1 MVKYVFLT
9 GKNQMSQQ
17 AEFATPEEHIA
28 ELYRCIDVLHDRLN
42 SIEPILLLFYQAAES
57 KDLITALAQRA
68 YQLAQENN
76 TNPNAVYFLKSFVE
90 ITAQTRQE
98 NVPLPT

>member
-1 MVKYVFLT
+1 MP
-9 GKNQMSQQ
+9 QQ

-28 ELYRCIDVLHDRLN
+28 ELYRRIDVLHDRLN
-42 SIEPILLLFYQAAES
+42 SIEPILLLFYQAAEN
-57 KDLITALAQRA
+57 KDLINALAQRA

-90 ITAQTRQE
+90 IIAQTSQG
-98 NVPLPT
+98 NPPLPTKNGDNENV

>member
-1 MVKYVFLT
+1 MP
-9 GKNQMSQQ
+9 QQ

-28 ELYRCIDVLHDRLN
+28 ELYRRIDVLYDRLN
-42 SIEPILLLFYQAAES
+42 SIEPILLLFYQAAEN
-57 KDLITALAQRA
+57 KALINALAQRA

-90 ITAQTRQE
+90 IIAQTQQE
-98 NVPLPT
+98 NPPLPTKNGDNENV